1 MFPAVPAVPYGA
13 VPAAAVLN
21 WGRTRCFRR
30 RRSPGNIV
38 SGSHS
43 ANELLTL
50 GLAAVLAI
58 LLALIVIKAWKKS
71 RVSPE
76 ERERRRRDLLV
87 AYGKMGDAT
96 LVETR
101 EGLILYSYDV
111 RGMEYTASQDVSR
124 LADHIPTD
132 MVLSGPILVKYDPR
146 NPANSIVVSERWC
159 GLRASKVS

>member
-1 MFPAVPAVPYGA
+1 M
-13 VPAAAVLN
+13 
-21 WGRTRCFRR
+21 
-30 RRSPGNIV
+30 
-38 SGSHS
+38 SGSYS

-58 LLALIVIKAWKKS
+58 LLALIAFKSWTKS
-71 RVSPE
+71 RVSPD

-96 LVETR
+96 LVEAR
-101 EGLILYSYDV
+101 EGLIFYSYDV

-124 LADHIPTD
+124 LAGQIPSD
-132 MVLSGPILVKYDPR
+132 LVLSGPVLVRYDPR
-146 NPANSIVVSERWC
+146 NPANSIVVAERWC